1 MNNSPLRYPGGKSK
15 LFPLVDMLIEE
26 LNIVNGT
33 YIEPF
38 VGGGGLALSLLY
50 NQKVSKIII
59 NDYDCAIYSIWYAIL
74 NDTQK
79 FFDLV
84 KNAEL
89 NIEEWRRQKDIYN
102 NRKNEYS
109 IELAFATF
117 YLNRTN
123 RSGILKAGP
132 IGGYSQNGDYK
143 IGARFNKDNLV
154 NRILEISKY
163 KNRIE
168 LYNLEIRDFINMINK
183 KNIINGFIY
192 FDPPYYNKGKELY
205 TNFFD
210 KDDHLEIYEL
220 ISNVT
225 IPWMITYDDV
235 DEIRNIYI
243 NHNLKKFDI
252 NYSVANK
259 GKNSEIIGLS
269 SDFWPSKEKLGKLKI
284 NIR

>member
-1 MNNSPLRYPGGKSK
+1 M
-15 LFPLVDMLIEE
+15 
-26 LNIVNGT
+26 
-33 YIEPF
+33 
-38 VGGGGLALSLLY
+38 
-50 NQKVSKIII
+50 
-59 NDYDCAIYSIWYAIL
+59 
-74 NDTQK
+74 
-79 FFDLV
+79 
-84 KNAEL
+84 
-89 NIEEWRRQKDIYN
+89 
-102 NRKNEYS
+102 
-109 IELAFATF
+109 
-117 YLNRTN
+117 
-123 RSGILKAGP
+123 
-132 IGGYSQNGDYK
+132 
-143 IGARFNKDNLV
+143 NKDNLV